1 VSDKVLSSDFAE
13 TEGCVV
19 STPDGLPSAEWKGRH
34 VRIVVSSAVQLA
46 VPELADVFS
55 DSATDLSFGT
65 FDRRISP
72 DRISETVARFRPEV
86 VLVDSSWLVL
96 STLLLHC
103 LVVGGCPDA
112 RCALGSFTSSDALKI
127 LASRR
132 GFFDIVD
139 LGQTAHEMLDHVR
152 GIHLGESRLRQDR
165 LWTETFEFAPVP
177 DLADVTVD
185 ELDLQIVDLL
195 SVGSSDR
202 EIALAVHLSLQAVRN
217 RVSAMLER
225 SGCVN
230 RTQLGWAFSTRRLVE
245 LLVPYT
251 DSVEAVTPLHRRDGK
266 RQ

>member
-1 VSDKVLSSDFAE
+1 M
-13 TEGCVV
+13 
-19 STPDGLPSAEWKGRH
+19 
-34 VRIVVSSAVQLA
+34 RIVVSSAVQLA
-46 VPELADVFS
+46 VPELADVFA
-55 DSATDLSFGT
+55 DSATDVSFGT

-72 DRISETVARFRPEV
+72 ERISETVARFRPEV

-112 RCALGSFTSSDALKI
+112 RCVLGSFTSSDSLKI

-139 LGQTAHEMLDHVR
+139 LGQTAHEMLDHIR

-165 LWTETFEFAPVP
+165 LWADIFEFAPVP
-177 DLADVTVD
+177 HLVDVTVD
-185 ELDLQIVDLL
+185 ELDLQIVELL

-230 RTQLGWAFSTRRLVE
+230 RTQLGWAFSTLRMVE
-245 LLVPYT
+245 LLMP
-251 DSVEAVTPLHRRDGK
+251 EAEADVRSSTSTTPRRRRGE
-266 RQ
+266 RPT